1 MNYYDIATAI
11 AGGEK
16 IYNIPLRVTYYCRVS
31 TDSDVQL
38 NSLDNQLQYYDNY
51 IKSKKEW
58 FFVKGYVEEGIT
70 GTRADKR
77 PSFMQMIRDAM
88 LDKFD
93 LIITKDVSRFA
104 RDLEDSIHYIRKLKE
119 CGVGIFFENQSLN
132 TFDPNA
138 ELTLNILFNIAQEES
153 KKISASVKFGHRKA
167 ISEGH
172 VLGSSNI
179 TGYKKEKCKLI
190 IVEEEA
196 KMIRK
201 LFELYATGKYGFY
214 RLAKILFDEGY
225 VNKNGRIYDK
235 DSLKRMIQNPKYKGF
250 YRARTYEILDY
261 RTKKRK
267 KNTKDAQIIY
277 KCEDGSIPAIVSEEL
292 WDKANEILET
302 RIQSYQNNHY
312 WSGGVKY
319 PFSSKIYC
327 AEHNTNF
334 QRSHGS
340 RKKNRPTWSCGLYLQ
355 YRLEACRSPIIAEVD
370 LYNILKSIMN
380 NIVPDKKV
388 LIDSMLELYD
398 SIDEVNSYNS
408 ELITIDEQLKLV
420 ESKKSM
426 ALDLVFTGQLKKTEL
441 KKQFEQFESS
451 IKILKKRR
459 EKVLEQ
465 AKILSES
472 KSSTRMVIESIYE
485 EIDGGILEEFI
496 RQFVD
501 EIIVYKIDEDRHNIK
516 LDIYLNL
523 LGIELPK
530 IKGARHGPGT
540 TVKDVGY
547 ILNQSYI
554 SIEKMRKDRK
564 VNNFVYSVYIIW
576 LYIFWFV

>member
-1 MNYYDIATAI
+1 MNYYDVVSAI
-11 AGGEK
+11 ARGEK
-16 IYNIPLRVTYYCRVS
+16 IYNLPLRVTYYCRVS

-38 NSLDNQLQYYDNY
+38 NSLDNQLDYYENY
-51 IKSKKEW
+51 IKSKNEW
-58 FFVKGYVEEGIT
+58 TYVDGYVEEGVT

-77 PSFMQMIRDAM
+77 PSFMRMIRDAK
-88 LDKFD
+88 LNKFD

-132 TFDPNA
+132 TFDPNS

-153 KKISASVKFGHRKA
+153 KKISASVKFGYRKA
-167 ISEGH
+167 ISQGH

-179 TGYKKEKCKLI
+179 TGYRKDNCKLV

-201 LFELYATGKYGFY
+201 IFELYATGKYGFHK
-214 RLAKILFDEGY
+214 LAKKLSDEGY
-225 VNKNGRIYDK
+225 LNKKGRLYDK

-267 KNTKDAQIIY
+267 KNGKDEQVIY
-277 KCEDGSIPAIVSEEL
+277 KCEDGSVPAIVSEEL
-292 WDKANEILET
+292 WDKANEVLNA
-302 RIQSYQNNHY
+302 RIQGYQNNNY

-327 AEHNTNF
+327 GEHNTNF

-340 RKKNRPTWSCGLYLQ
+340 RRKNRPTWSCGLYLQ
-355 YRLEACRSPIIAEVD
+355 YRLDACASPIIAESD
-370 LYNILKSIMN
+370 LYNIFKHIMNSIMPEKN
-380 NIVPDKKV
+380 RIIDNMLKLYESIDKTNQY
-388 LIDSMLELYD
+388 DLEL
-398 SIDEVNSYNS
+398 NA
-408 ELITIDEQLKLV
+408 IDEQLKLV

-426 ALDLVFTGQLKKTEL
+426 ALDLVFTGELRRDEL
-441 KKQFEQFESS
+441 KVQFEQFEKE
-451 IKILKKRR
+451 IKLLNQKR

-465 AKILSES
+465 MKILSQS
-472 KSSTRMVIESIYE
+472 KNNVEKITKSIQE
-485 EIDGGILEEFI
+485 EIDGGSLEEFI
-496 RQFVD
+496 RKFVD
-501 EIIVYKIDEDRHNIK
+501 EIIVFKVDEDRYNIK

-523 LGIELPK
+523 LGNELPK
-530 IKGARHGPGT
+530 IKGARHIDGVT
-540 TVKDVGY
+540 DNDVSY
-547 ILNQSYI
+547 LVNQECS
-554 SIEKMRKDRK
+554 SIETLREDRK
-564 VNNFVYSVYIIW
+564 LNKFTYNVYVET
-576 LYIFWFV
+576 L